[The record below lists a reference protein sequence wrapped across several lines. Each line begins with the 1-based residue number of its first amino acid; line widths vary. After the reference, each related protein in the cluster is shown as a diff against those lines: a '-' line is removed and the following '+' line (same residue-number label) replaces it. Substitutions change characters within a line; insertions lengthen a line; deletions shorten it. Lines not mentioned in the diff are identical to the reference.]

1 MKVQDKFEEKLKN
14 IINIATE
21 RFGNDKNEHN
31 LKDLIEHDIPFI
43 YSFFKNPTIKQYIQ
57 PSCNFL
63 FYTKISKP
71 LQSLV
76 NAAIFLTQK

>member
-43 YSFFKNPTIKQYIQ
+43 YSFFKNPTIKQYI
-57 PSCNFL
+57 
-63 FYTKISKP
+63 
-71 LQSLV
+71 
-76 NAAIFLTQK
+76 